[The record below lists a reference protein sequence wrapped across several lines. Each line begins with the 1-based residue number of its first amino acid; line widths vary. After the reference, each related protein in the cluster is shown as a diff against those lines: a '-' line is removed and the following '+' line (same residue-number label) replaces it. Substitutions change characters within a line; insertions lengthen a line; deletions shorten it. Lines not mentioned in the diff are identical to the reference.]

1 MLQNNILHVR
11 LRIQCRKKIHEG
23 QDKSLRIGQSPPMMS
38 RTLSGIIREL
48 AQLSKICLKPCPNY
62 LHDETINCRNG
73 VGDPIKLL
81 HDANFGLQ
89 NDFCK
94 ERERGE
100 KCIAWRRTLCLCVK
114 SHRNH
119 DYCPLKL
126 LCRSKPPATLA
137 PRRTKRSSL
146 SGRSTISRSD
156 ARTSRRTSRGRCRS
170 MSRR

>member
-11 LRIQCRKKIHEG
+11 LRIHCRKKIHEG

-48 AQLSKICLKPCPNY
+48 AQLSKICLQPCPNY

-94 ERERGE
+94 ERT
-100 KCIAWRRTLCLCVK
+100 RRKMYCLASHAVPVRQISPK
-114 SHRNH
+114 SR
-119 DYCPLKL
+119 L
-126 LCRSKPPATLA
+126 LSIKAFVQIKAASHACTTPHKTVQFVR
-137 PRRTKRSSL
+137 
-146 SGRSTISRSD
+146 
-156 ARTSRRTSRGRCRS
+156 
-170 MSRR
+170 